1 MEIKIIEEKKGKIM
15 FEIDKSHTFC
25 NALKAE
31 LWNDSHVKS
40 AGYSVKHP
48 LISKPVIIL
57 ETDGAD
63 TKKTLIAAAQR
74 LKKTCEKF
82 EEGFNKEVK

>member
-1 MEIKIIEEKKGKIM
+1 MEIKIIEDKKDRLL
-15 FEIDKSHTFC
+15 FELDETHTLC
-25 NALKAE
+25 NVLKAE

-40 AGYSVKHP
+40 AGYSIKHP
-48 LISKPVIIL
+48 LISKPEIIV

-63 TKKTLIAAAQR
+63 PRKTAIAAAQR